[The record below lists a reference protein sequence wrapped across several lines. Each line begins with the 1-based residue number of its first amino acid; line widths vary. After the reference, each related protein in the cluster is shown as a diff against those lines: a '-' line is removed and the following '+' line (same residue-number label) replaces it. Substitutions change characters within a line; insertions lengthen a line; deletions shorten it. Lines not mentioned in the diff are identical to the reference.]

1 MLLLCTAS
9 CFCSCKSRRRRRK
22 KRQMNGWMLLGFIII
37 SAGEIESGLT
47 GGDGDK
53 RRKSGVF
60 DDGLGRHEAIVEAEK
75 ERRSPC
81 KMMTG
86 SWLLLPKSRLPL
98 TALVVLLD
106 NFPSLW
112 CDDDDPYIY
121 TSLSLYSLLSL
132 YIQWIGVHHHHP
144 VRLCSSGQLL
154 LLQF

>member
-81 KMMTG
+81 KMMTC
-86 SWLLLPKSRLPL
+86 SWLLLPKSRLPSR
-98 TALVVLLD
+98 LLSSFLITSKVYD
-106 NFPSLW
+106 AMMMIHT
-112 CDDDDPYIY
+112 YIPL
-121 TSLSLYSLLSL
+121 SLSTLSL

-154 LLQF
+154 LQF